1 MSGNGNG
8 RRMRRKKGNGHVK
21 NDRPIRCVIYSR
33 VSTENQLD
41 MDFNSIDCQLEA
53 CQAYIK
59 SQKAEGWICLPDR
72 YNDGGFTGGNME
84 RPALNMLLSDIQ
96 EDKIDCIVVYKLD
109 RLSRSLIDFT
119 RILDLLNKNNVSFV
133 SITQKFDTSNSMGQ
147 LLLNILLSF
156 AQFERQIIAERT
168 SDKMCAAR
176 KKGKFVGGIP
186 MLGYDV
192 APGGGKLIINQEEA
206 QRVQEIFPLYLK
218 HQSLTKTAQDL
229 NNKGWTTKTWIK
241 KNGEIRLG
249 KPWNKTNLHNLL
261 TNIIYLGKV
270 QHQGEIYEGEH
281 EAVVDETTWARV
293 QQVMENN
300 SISKGQNIRN
310 IHGALLSGLII
321 CDSCQKSMT
330 HTYTKKK
337 DRLYRYYVCETSAKQ
352 GYKLCSTR
360 SVPAKKIENFV
371 VDKIKKIGQDP
382 SVLHET
388 TQKLLSE
395 QKSQIE
401 LLDNDGKYLRKEQA
415 MLMKQIKSDSDV
427 QGRGVECDQF
437 KNINVRIKDCEKRLL
452 EVNRRKMLLENS
464 QVDEEELKTVMGLFD
479 PVWDVLYPNEQARI
493 INLLIEKI
501 IYNGEKG
508 TIVINFRPLG
518 IRALAEE
525 ARIKE

>member
-1 MSGNGNG
+1 M
-8 RRMRRKKGNGHVK
+8 
-21 NDRPIRCVIYSR
+21 
-33 VSTENQLD
+33 
-41 MDFNSIDCQLEA
+41 
-53 CQAYIK
+53 
-59 SQKAEGWICLPDR
+59 
-72 YNDGGFTGGNME
+72 
-84 RPALNMLLSDIQ
+84 
-96 EDKIDCIVVYKLD
+96 
-109 RLSRSLIDFT
+109 
-119 RILDLLNKNNVSFV
+119 
-133 SITQKFDTSNSMGQ
+133 
-147 LLLNILLSF
+147 
-156 AQFERQIIAERT
+156 
-168 SDKMCAAR
+168 
-176 KKGKFVGGIP
+176 
-186 MLGYDV
+186 
-192 APGGGKLIINQEEA
+192 
-206 QRVQEIFPLYLK
+206 
-218 HQSLTKTAQDL
+218 
-229 NNKGWTTKTWIK
+229 
-241 KNGEIRLG
+241 G

-270 QHQGEIYEGEH
+270 HHQSEIYEGEQ
-281 EAVVDETTWARV
+281 EAIVDETTWARV

-310 IHGALLSGLII
+310 IHGALLRGLIM

-360 SVPAKKIENFV
+360 SVPAKKIEDFV
-371 VDKIKKIGQDP
+371 VDKIKKIGKDP
-382 SVLHET
+382 GVLHET

-427 QGRGVECDQF
+427 QGRGVECDQV
-437 KNINVRIKDCEKRLL
+437 KNINERIKDCEKRLS
-452 EVNRRKMLLENS
+452 EVNRRKMLLANS

-508 TIVINFRPLG
+508 TIVINFRQLG